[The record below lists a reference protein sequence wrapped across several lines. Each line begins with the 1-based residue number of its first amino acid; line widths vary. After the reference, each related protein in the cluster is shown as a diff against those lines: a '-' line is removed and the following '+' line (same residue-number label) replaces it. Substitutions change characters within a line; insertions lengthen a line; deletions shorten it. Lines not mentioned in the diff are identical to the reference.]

1 MNNSKPK
8 PIDEILL
15 VIQSIHTQIQELK
28 NEINELKLIVND
40 MNASDTT
47 YRRGWFWN

>member
-1 MNNSKPK
+1 MNNSTPK

-15 VIQSIHTQIQELK
+15 AIQSIHKQIQELK
-28 NEINELKLIVND
+28 NEINELKIIINE

-47 YRRGWFWN
+47 YSRGWFWN